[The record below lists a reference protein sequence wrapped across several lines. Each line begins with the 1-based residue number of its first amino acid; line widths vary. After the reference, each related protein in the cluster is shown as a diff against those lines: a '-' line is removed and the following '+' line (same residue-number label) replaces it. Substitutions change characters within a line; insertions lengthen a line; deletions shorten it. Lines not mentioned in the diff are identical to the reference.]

1 MGYLDITLDVIG
13 SLAIIL
19 TFYFTFKKILWN
31 FNNDLP
37 LRNFST
43 ITSIIIGVV
52 LATSLIFVS
61 LIPKIILFLVLIIP
75 ILRFYNYID
84 LQNRTKNKDNW
95 ALQSSYM
102 TEIKKERFKCHIA
115 TSLLFVAII
124 LGLLHI

>member
-75 ILRFYNYID
+75 
-84 LQNRTKNKDNW
+84 
-95 ALQSSYM
+95 
-102 TEIKKERFKCHIA
+102 
-115 TSLLFVAII
+115 
-124 LGLLHI
+124 